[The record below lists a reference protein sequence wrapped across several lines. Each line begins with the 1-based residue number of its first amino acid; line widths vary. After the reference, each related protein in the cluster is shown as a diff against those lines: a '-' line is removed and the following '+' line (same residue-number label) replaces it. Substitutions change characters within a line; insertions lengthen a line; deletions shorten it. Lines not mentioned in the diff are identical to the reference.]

1 MGASHCSVT
10 EIKYLSIDPELKT
23 DTFENNM
30 CGWRWIL
37 FDVGDN
43 KIRE

>member
-23 DTFENNM
+23 DNFESNM
-30 CGWRWIL
+30 CG
-37 FDVGDN
+37 
-43 KIRE
+43 